1 MKTTAKDIREL
12 SRRLKLETCT
22 ITRIAGAYVD
32 AEKNIITRFN
42 ETFLNMEDTEMFK
55 YLNIIKKIYSTKID
69 EKMLTLEFDPADLK
83 QTQEFL
89 QQLTNGKL
97 KDEAA
102 VDEMIDKI
110 ICNYDYMGNYLILL
124 LHDAYDILKYT
135 SDNGKLDESEEVYE
149 YIQCIICPVSLEKPG
164 LEYNEE
170 ENAITPIN
178 RDWIVGNPN
187 VAFIYPAFIDRSA
200 DRDRVMYYTKDATCT
215 HKEIM
220 KDILNCKVEYTH
232 SEILKELEKTIQGV
246 TEEREKTE
254 EYMQNIAAVILA
266 PGFVN
271 SEKDPDMDLNTLD
284 MILKRADIPEVYRKL
299 IVERHKKVWG
309 EDYKKISLYQ
319 DTKRLEKFYART
331 RRNKTKSL
339 MARAATELL
348 SYGPSETADEINKH
362 IESMR

>member
-12 SRRLKLETCT
+12 SRRLKPETCT

-83 QTQEFL
+83 QTQGFL
-89 QQLTNGKL
+89 QRLTNGKL

-220 KDILNCKVEYTH
+220 K
-232 SEILKELEKTIQGV
+232 ELEETIQGV

>member
-1 MKTTAKDIREL
+1 
-12 SRRLKLETCT
+12 
-22 ITRIAGAYVD
+22 
-32 AEKNIITRFN
+32 
-42 ETFLNMEDTEMFK
+42 MEDTEMFK